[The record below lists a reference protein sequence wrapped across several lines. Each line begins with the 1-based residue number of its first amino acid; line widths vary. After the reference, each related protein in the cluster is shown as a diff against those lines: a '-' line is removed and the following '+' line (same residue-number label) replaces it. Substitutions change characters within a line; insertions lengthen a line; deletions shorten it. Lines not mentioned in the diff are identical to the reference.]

1 MQSGLS
7 WITILRKRQAF
18 RAAFFG
24 FDPGKIA
31 KFGAKDIDKLLANP
45 EIIRNRAKVEA
56 AVTNAQATLKVQK
69 IFGSLDSF
77 LWNLVDGQPVI
88 NHWTNVSQIPAKT
101 PISERLAKELKAQ
114 GFKFIG
120 PTVAYAFM
128 QAIGMVNDHETGCDR
143 HKELARRVR
152 PARSKVLKVALE
164 PAVDWAKRPRSSG
177 TGILLRFGHCPGVI
191 SKHTTFGFLIRVCIY
206 KFCGHPVPLGS
217 AVPLI
222 ESLKSKTI

>member
-1 MQSGLS
+1 VHCLAYNDDVVVLRERKLVTFCLHALLSLMEPKRCSWAKDPLSIEYHDTEWGVPSHEDNRLFEMIVLESMQSGLS

-77 LWNLVDGQPVI
+77 LWNQVDGKPVI

-101 PISERLAKELKAQ
+101 PISERLAKEFKAQ

-143 HKELARRVR
+143 HKDLA
-152 PARSKVLKVALE
+152 
-164 PAVDWAKRPRSSG
+164 
-177 TGILLRFGHCPGVI
+177 
-191 SKHTTFGFLIRVCIY
+191 
-206 KFCGHPVPLGS
+206 GS
-217 AVPLI
+217 
-222 ESLKSKTI
+222 TQR